1 MGQGRLVGKT
11 DQTDEFVLLTP
22 KGARKSRSVKRLE
35 AAEARDREFMAACIG
50 APWNPTGRP
59 STAPVQSG
67 AALAPGNKM
76 RRMYITPK
84 VLDKYNRTPGCEA
97 CDFHQGSHSE
107 HCRARI
113 EKLMIEAGDAFKAG
127 SLEQPDS
134 GTVDAAQALRPD
146 GNETFSSPP
155 PT

>member
-1 MGQGRLVGKT
+1 MIDNDGDKLKPRWAKGIFVGKT

-22 KGARKSRSVKRLE
+22 KGASKSRSVKRLE
-35 AAEARDREFMAACIG
+35 AAEAWGREFMAACIG

-67 AALAPGNKM
+67 NALAPGNKM

-84 VLDKYNRTPGCEA
+84 VLEKYKRTPGCEA
-97 CDFHQGSHSE
+97 CALHQGSHSE

-127 SLEQPDS
+127 GLEQQDS
-134 GTVDAAQALRPD
+134 GTVDAAEL
-146 GNETFSSPP
+146 SP
-155 PT
+155 T